1 MVPQPLA
8 TFVQSTKGKEDEV
21 EPPYLAR
28 VRADP
33 SWRLV
38 ELAASHVAHVTAP
51 EKLSATL
58 HDMAAE

>member
-1 MVPQPLA
+1 V
-8 TFVQSTKGKEDEV
+8 VSGRGKEDEV
-21 EPPYLAR
+21 EPPHLAR